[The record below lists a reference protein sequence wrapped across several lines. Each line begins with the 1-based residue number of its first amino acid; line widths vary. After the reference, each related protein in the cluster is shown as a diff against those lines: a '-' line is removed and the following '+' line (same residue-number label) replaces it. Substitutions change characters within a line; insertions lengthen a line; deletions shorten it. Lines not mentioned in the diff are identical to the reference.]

1 MATRHE
7 KGELYVDTNDAIA
20 ALKMSRQYFYTNVR
34 DKLQPHHFDG
44 RTKPWYKDR
53 DVRDLRDGKTVRK
66 ADVVIE
72 GILKNW
78 VASVREQGHTAEVF
92 DRVSP
97 RIVTIPEDVAG
108 VFAEYSDREVVLRSR
123 GGSIDGHP
131 CCMWTTYYPI
141 ALVRGATLESMLRDS
156 QTDTMALIQGQ
167 HGLAIHHAKD
177 QVTSR
182 LPTPNEQVTLE
193 IVPDDPVLVLRRTSY
208 SEDGKVMLFQEQVL
222 VSAYFLMTYTY
233 ETEK

>member
-7 KGELYVDTNDAIA
+7 QGELYVDTPDAIA
-20 ALKMSRQYFYTNVR
+20 TLKMSRQYFYVNVR
-34 DKLQPHHFDG
+34 AKLQAYHFDG
-44 RTKPWYKDR
+44 RAKPWYKDR

-78 VASVREQGHTAEVF
+78 VVSVREQGHTAEVF
-92 DRVSP
+92 DRESP
-97 RIVTIPEDVAG
+97 RIVSAPKAVAD
-108 VFAEYSDREVVLRSR
+108 VFAEYSNREVVLRAR
-123 GGSIDGHP
+123 GGAIDGHP

-141 ALVRGATLESMLRDS
+141 DLVRGDTLEAMLRDS
-156 QTDTMALIQGQ
+156 QTDTMALIQAQ
-167 HGLAIHHAKD
+167 HGLSIHHAKD

-182 LPTPNEQVTLE
+182 LPTPEEQVTLE
-193 IVPDDPVLVLRRTSY
+193 IVPDDPILVLRRTSY
-208 SEDGKVMLFQEQVL
+208 AESGKAMLFQEQIL
-222 VSAYFLMTYTY
+222 VAAYFLMTYTY